1 MIELKNA
8 DPNFKWEI
16 IKKEGGEGLLKC
28 FGCSDCAAS
37 CPVRYFDER
46 YNPRKIIRLTLLGM
60 KNEVLSSPFLWFCA
74 HCHACTER
82 CPQGIMVAD
91 LINAIKNYAVE
102 QGYCPEGYKLQLDL
116 LKRLGRLYEVEDFD
130 LKKRQRLGLPAID
143 KTIPEVAKILEYTNI
158 IKHANSKPFRP
169 LGENPRKAGQAP
181 NPKQT
186 QNIKMQNTNQ
196 DDSSSQEKMEK
207 E

>member
-1 MIELKNA
+1 MIDLKNA

-60 KNEVLSSPFLWFCA
+60 KKQVLSSPFLWLCA

-82 CPQGIMVAD
+82 CPQDIMVAE
-91 LINAIKNYAVE
+91 LINVIKNYAVDN
-102 QGYCPEGYKLQLDL
+102 GYCPDGYKVQLDL
-116 LKRLGRLYEVEDFD
+116 LYKLGRLYEVEDFD
-130 LKKRQRLGLPAID
+130 LKKREKLGLPPID
-143 KTIPEVAKILEYTNI
+143 KTIPEVAKILEHTGI
-158 IKHANSKPFRP
+158 IERVHSKNAQANSKS
-169 LGENPRKAGQAP
+169 NPP
-181 NPKQT
+181 NSVAE
-186 QNIKMQNTNQ
+186 QNN
-196 DDSSSQEKMEK
+196 SLEQEKAK
-207 E
+207 

>member
-1 MIELKNA
+1 MIDLKNA

-60 KNEVLSSPFLWFCA
+60 KEQVLSSPFLWFCA

-116 LKRLGRLYEVEDFD
+116 LKKLGRLYEIEDFD
-130 LKKRQRLGLPAID
+130 LKKRQRIGLPPID

-158 IKHANSKPFRP
+158 IKYVNSKPQVPPSTF
-169 LGENPRKAGQAP
+169 LKSAGQIKKTQ
-181 NPKQT
+181 NPKQ
-186 QNIKMQNTNQ
+186 N
-196 DDSSSQEKMEK
+196 DSSSQEKMEK
-207 E
+207 K

>member
-1 MIELKNA
+1 MIDLKNA

-130 LKKRQRLGLPAID
+130 LKKRQRLGLPPID

-158 IKHANSKPFRP
+158 IKYVNSKP
-169 LGENPRKAGQAP
+169 QVP
-181 NPKQT
+181 NTK
-186 QNIKMQNTNQ
+186 Q

-207 E
+207 K

>member
-1 MIELKNA
+1 MIDLKNA
-8 DPNFKWEI
+8 DPHFKWET
-16 IKKEGGEGLLKC
+16 IKKEGGKGLLKC

-102 QGYCPEGYKLQLDL
+102 QGYCPEAYKLQLDL
-116 LKRLGRLYEVEDFD
+116 LKRLGRFYEVEDFD
-130 LKKRQRLGLPAID
+130 LKKRQRLGLPPTD
-143 KTIPEVAKILEYTNI
+143 KTIPEVAKIVEYTNI
-158 IKHANSKPFRP
+158 IKYANSKPQVP
-169 LGENPRKAGQAP
+169 
-181 NPKQT
+181 
-186 QNIKMQNTNQ
+186 NTNQ
-196 DDSSSQEKMEK
+196 DDSSCQEKMEK

>member
-1 MIELKNA
+1 MLWPEGIGE
-8 DPNFKWEI
+8 WEI
-16 IKKEGGEGLLKC
+16 IKKDGGEGLLKC

-37 CPVRYFDER
+37 CPVRYFDDR

-116 LKRLGRLYEVEDFD
+116 LKKLGRLYEIEDFD
-130 LKKRQRLGLPAID
+130 LKKRQRLGLPPID

-158 IKHANSKPFRP
+158 IKHVNSKPQAQPSTF
-169 LGENPRKAGQAP
+169 LKSAGQITKTQ
-181 NPKQT
+181 NPKP
-186 QNIKMQNTNQ
+186 N
-196 DDSSSQEKMEK
+196 DSSSQEKMEK

>member
-1 MIELKNA
+1 MIDLKNA

-16 IKKEGGEGLLKC
+16 IKQEGGEGLLKC

-60 KNEVLSSPFLWFCA
+60 KKEVLSSPFLWFCA

-82 CPQGIMVAD
+82 CPQGIMVAE
-91 LINAIKNYAVE
+91 LINAIKNYAVI
-102 QGYCPEGYKLQLDL
+102 QGYCPEAYKIQLDL

-130 LKKRQRLGLPAID
+130 LKKRQKLGLPPVD
-143 KTIPEVAKILEYTNI
+143 KTIPEVAKILEHTGIEKYVHLGNTQTNT
-158 IKHANSKPFRP
+158 KSKT
-169 LGENPRKAGQAP
+169 L
-181 NPKQT
+181 NPKQAQSNEI
-186 QNIKMQNTNQ
+186 QNSKQN
-196 DDSSSQEKMEK
+196 SGS
-207 E
+207 

>member
-1 MIELKNA
+1 MIDLKTA

-60 KNEVLSSPFLWFCA
+60 KNKVLSSPFLWFCA

-82 CPQGIMVAD
+82 CPQGIKVAD
-91 LINAIKNYAVE
+91 VINAIKNYAVE
-102 QGYCPEGYKLQLDL
+102 QGYCPEGYKVQLDL
-116 LKRLGRLYEVEDFD
+116 LNKLGRLYEIEDFD
-130 LKKRQRLGLPAID
+130 LKKREKLGLPPVD
-143 KTIPEVAKILEYTNI
+143 KTIPEVAKIIEHTGI
-158 IKHANSKPFRP
+158 IKHVNSKP
-169 LGENPRKAGQAP
+169 QAP
-181 NPKQT
+181 NTKQSPITDPPNKVADQNPKQD
-186 QNIKMQNTNQ
+186 N
-196 DDSSSQEKMEK
+196 
-207 E
+207 